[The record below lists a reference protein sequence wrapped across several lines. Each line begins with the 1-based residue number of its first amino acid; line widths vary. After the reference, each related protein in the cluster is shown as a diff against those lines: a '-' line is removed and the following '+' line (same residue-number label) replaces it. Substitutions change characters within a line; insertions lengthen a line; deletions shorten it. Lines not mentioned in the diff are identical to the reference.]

1 MVATKGQRLGEVV
14 GNIEQSRNVPDEE
27 LQLGDAI
34 LEPVQPHVTGLGELW
49 LHRRVGDAD
58 CDLVVA
64 VDDRRGLG
72 VAEVGKRLALHSGNL
87 GAPNVPASSA
97 S

>member
-14 GNIEQSRNVPDEE
+14 GNIEQARNVPDEE

-34 LEPVQPHVTGLGELW
+34 LEPMQPHVTGLGELW
-49 LHRRVGDAD
+49 LHRPVGDAD
-58 CDLVVA
+58 CELVVA
-64 VDDRRGLG
+64 SVWRSAG
-72 VAEVGKRLALHSGNL
+72 AILA
-87 GAPNVPASSA
+87 APNAPASSA